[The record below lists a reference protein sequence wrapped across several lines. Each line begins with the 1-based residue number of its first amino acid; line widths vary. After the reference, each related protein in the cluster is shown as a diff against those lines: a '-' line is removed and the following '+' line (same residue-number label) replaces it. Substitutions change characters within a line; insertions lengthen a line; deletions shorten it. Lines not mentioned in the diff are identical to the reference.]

1 MKIKALAGA
10 LGADVAGLDLSQ
22 PLGDEVR
29 AKVMELWGAHL
40 VLRFRGQQLTPQQ
53 LIAFSRN
60 FGELERHDNYI
71 ADLRHEELPELL
83 RVKATNV
90 KGEKIV
96 FGQQWHSDLSYTTRP
111 SLGSCLYSL
120 RTPSSGGDTLFASM
134 IAAYEA
140 LSPAMQRFVGPL
152 HSVHDI
158 THGRIYHGRTW
169 EQYAESRKRNPPV
182 IQPMVRVHP
191 PSGRKALFVSEWMSS
206 RVVELAPDEGRF
218 LLEFLAEHCA
228 RPEFTFRQ
236 SWLPGDVLMWDNR
249 ATIHMALADYA
260 PGEPREL
267 LRTSLVGEPLGRL
280 LEAA

>member
-1 MKIKALAGA
+1 MKITALAGA

-22 PLGDEVR
+22 PLGEDER
-29 AKVMELWGAHL
+29 ARVTQLWGSHL
-40 VLRFRGQQLTPQQ
+40 VLRFRGQQLTPLQ

-120 RTPSSGGDTLFASM
+120 RTPSSGGDTLFSSM

-140 LSPAMQRFVGPL
+140 LSPAMQRFVDPL

-169 EQYAESRKRNPPV
+169 EQHAESRKRNPPV

-191 PSGRKALFVSEWMSS
+191 PTGRKALFVSEWMSS
-206 RVVELAPDEGRF
+206 RVVELAPDEGRAV
-218 LLEFLAEHCA
+218 LEFLAAHCA

-236 SWLPGDVLMWDNR
+236 TWLPGDVLMWDNR